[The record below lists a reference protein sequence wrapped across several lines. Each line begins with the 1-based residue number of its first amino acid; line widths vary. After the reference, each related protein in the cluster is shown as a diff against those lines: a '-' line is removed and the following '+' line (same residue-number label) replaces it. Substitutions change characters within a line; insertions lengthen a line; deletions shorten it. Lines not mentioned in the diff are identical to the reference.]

1 MFRTSV
7 SRLLMVIQG
16 VMLCGLLA
24 TVVTLSISSLS
35 RFNGA
40 REIVADTLSNRALFD
55 AVVKTRAQIAI
66 IQTVMVSQDDPAKAA
81 DEARAIA
88 RNSYD
93 EAVRLLSAV
102 SSADRVVLQAKVEET
117 FRTMESEWSGVSAQ
131 MRLPR
136 TERKVAA
143 TESWR
148 QAVSA
153 ASDALESTAAA
164 TALDMR
170 QLDAR
175 ISELMAT
182 REAAWRLRDNMG
194 SQCSLLRPFINE
206 SKPLTPDV
214 AQRWHTR
221 KGAYGIDLTLLQEIA
236 RRPGTSP
243 ALRDAI
249 TVAASNIA
257 RTQKTINDL
266 VAGLDGSGNPAM
278 EASAYTATCNQPFDS
293 ILAIAYGALD
303 HAVDRAE
310 GERKAALLLL
320 IPTWVGLVAAITLS
334 AFGIIAIRRRVTGP
348 TAILRDAIG
357 HLSRQDYSVPVPP
370 AVCPDELGSIASAL
384 ESLRQSAGEA
394 QRLQQEA
401 VARQAAEL
409 ERAQLLR
416 KYCSAFD
423 QAAQQALGTISS
435 ATDMLDQ
442 TSGTMRHI
450 ASETSQQANMVS
462 NAAEETSQNVQTVA
476 AATEELSASIAE
488 ISQQVTA
495 SADMARMATDQ
506 AAATNRTVEALTDA
520 AQRIGDVVGL
530 ISEIAAQTNLLA
542 LNATI
547 EAARAGEAGK
557 GFAVVASEVK
567 SLASQTARATDD
579 ITVQVQSIQD
589 TTADAVQA
597 IQTITRMIQRI
608 SEGTSAIAAAV
619 EEQGAATREISGSV
633 QQVAQGTAEVTS
645 TIADLAQSSQ
655 QTGIVASAVSDAV
668 GEVVREQGSLRS
680 AMEDFL
686 TKVQRA

>member
-1 MFRTSV
+1 
-7 SRLLMVIQG
+7 MVIQG
-16 VMLCGLLA
+16 VMLCALLA
-24 TVVTLSISSLS
+24 AVVTLSISSLS

-40 REIVADTLSNRALFD
+40 RDTVADTLSNRALFD
-55 AVVKTRAQIAI
+55 AVVKTRGQIAR
-66 IQTVMVSQDDPAKAA
+66 IQTALVSQDDPAKVAE
-81 DEARAIA
+81 EARAA
-88 RNSYD
+88 AVKAYD
-93 EAVRLLSAV
+93 EAVRLLAAV
-102 SSADRVVLQAKVEET
+102 STGDRLALKNKVEET
-117 FRTMESEWSGVSAQ
+117 FRTMESEWSGVAAQ

-136 TERKVAA
+136 AERKVAA

-148 QAVSA
+148 QAVLA
-153 ASDALESTAAA
+153 TSDALEAAATA

-175 ISELMAT
+175 ISELMVT

-214 AQRWHTR
+214 VQRWHTR
-221 KGAYGIDLTLLQEIA
+221 QGAYGIDLALLQEIA
-236 RRPGTSP
+236 RRPNTSP

-266 VAGLDGSGNPAM
+266 VAGLDGSGKPAM
-278 EASAYTATCNQPFDS
+278 EPAAYTAACNQPFES

-303 HAVDRAE
+303 HAVDQAE
-310 GERKAALLLL
+310 RERSAALLLL
-320 IPTWVGLVAAITLS
+320 IPTWAGLVAAMALS
-334 AFGIIAIRRRVTGP
+334 ASGIIAIRRRVTGP
-348 TAILRDAIG
+348 TAMLRDAIG
-357 HLSRQDYSVPVPP
+357 HLSRQDYSVAVP
-370 AVCPDELGSIASAL
+370 AATYPDELGSIAAAL
-384 ESLRQSAGEA
+384 EMLRQSAGEA

-401 VARQAAEL
+401 VTRQAAEL
-409 ERAQLLR
+409 ERAGLLR
-416 KYCSAFD
+416 DYCRTFE

-435 ATDMLDQ
+435 ATDTLDQ
-442 TSGTMRHI
+442 TSGMMRQI
-450 ASETSQQANMVS
+450 ASETSQQATMVS

-488 ISQQVTA
+488 ISQQVTG
-495 SADMARMATDQ
+495 SADMARLATDQ
-506 AAATNRTVEALTDA
+506 AAATNHTVEALTDA

-567 SLASQTARATDD
+567 SLATQTARATED
-579 ITVQVQSIQD
+579 IAVQVQNIQS
-589 TTADAVQA
+589 TTGEAVLA
-597 IQTITRMIQRI
+597 IQTITDMIRRI

-619 EEQGAATREISGSV
+619 EQQGAATREISSSV

-645 TIADLAQSSQ
+645 TISELAQSSQ
-655 QTGIVASAVSDAV
+655 QTGSAASAVSDAV
-668 GEVVREQGSLRS
+668 GDVVREQGSLKS
-680 AMEDFL
+680 AMEEFL
-686 TKVQRA
+686 AKVQRT